1 MEQLKAT
8 KDRVIV
14 RVDTDAKNSFTF
26 QDGTKIR
33 LERDFDNM
41 DRKYTQI
48 SQGEVVHSEYIPE
61 GAVILFHHNGSHDVN
76 RVFNYKALSGEEVAS
91 TVKMFSIPEAMCY
104 LWKMPGGEWQPLK
117 DFATALRVFKPY
129 TGVISGIEPTLLK
142 NVLYLT
148 SGEYKGVVCHTVRA
162 ADYEVIFQGD
172 NGREDRVIRCRHFEN
187 EESDREELIC
197 IDHDLTKR
205 VQKGELLLGISKS
218 DAKPIN
224 QLSHAIS

>member
-14 RVDTDAKNSFTF
+14 KVDTDAKNSFTF

-33 LERDFDNM
+33 LERDYNNM

-48 SQGEVVHSEYIPE
+48 SQGEVIHSEYIPE

-76 RVFNYKALSGEEVAS
+76 KVFNYKALSGEETAS
-91 TVKMFSIPEAMCY
+91 TVKYFSIPEAMCY

-117 DFATALRVFKPY
+117 DFATGLRVFKPY
-129 TGVISGIEPTLLK
+129 TGVISGIPPTLIK

-148 SGEYKGVVCHTVRA
+148 SGEYKGIVCHTVRA
-162 ADYEVIFQGD
+162 ADYQVIFQGD
-172 NGREDRVIRCRHFEN
+172 NVREESVIRCRHFEN
-187 EESDREELIC
+187 EESDREELIA
-197 IDHDLTKR
+197 ISHDLTQQVNEGK
-205 VQKGELLLGISKS
+205 LLVGITLS
-218 DAKPIN
+218 DAKPITKT
-224 QLSHAIS
+224 HANA